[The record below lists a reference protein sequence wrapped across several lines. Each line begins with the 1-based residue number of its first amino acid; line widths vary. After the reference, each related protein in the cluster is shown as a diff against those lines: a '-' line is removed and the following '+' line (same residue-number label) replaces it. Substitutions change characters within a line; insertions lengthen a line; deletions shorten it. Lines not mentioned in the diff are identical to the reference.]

1 MTPEELMKKKE
12 AELMSPFRK
21 KINYVFLPIFLGVFL
36 VFTAVMSVLMAID
49 EERFLPV
56 AIAWAIFFGLWLIAF
71 LFIIPWI
78 NRTETNIELERYA
91 WLFAEP
97 APLDKESVHL
107 YVEEDE
113 LSFTL
118 TKDGLRVE
126 WEQQGE
132 QVFDEIRENLHFVP
146 WKEAE
151 FTLASRTLVR
161 RIEFA
166 IGVLFEVE
174 TESRPANAEK
184 AYGAYV
190 VPLTEETYQAICAFG
205 LVEKMPIEWRYL
217 FYNPKDA
224 FKQILVKGMLGD
236 FHDVET
242 GKVIKEGEENF

>member
-1 MTPEELMKKKE
+1 M
-12 AELMSPFRK
+12 MSPFRK
-21 KINYVFLPIFLGVFL
+21 KINYIFLPIFLGVFL
-36 VFTAVMSVLMAID
+36 VFTLVMSILMAID
-49 EERFLPV
+49 EEKFLPV
-56 AIAWAIFFGLWLIAF
+56 AIAWAIFFGLWVIAF

-97 APLDKESVHL
+97 APLDKESVEM

-113 LSFTL
+113 ISYTL
-118 TKDGLRVE
+118 TKEGLRVE

-132 QVFDEIRENLHFVP
+132 QVFDEIRENLHFIP
-146 WKEAE
+146 WNEAE

-174 TESRPANAEK
+174 EENRPAGAEK

-190 VPLTEETYQAICAFG
+190 VPLTEEVYRALCAFG
-205 LVEKMPIEWRYL
+205 LIEKMPIEWRYL
-217 FYNPKDA
+217 SYNPKDA
-224 FKQILVKGMLGD
+224 FGQILVKGMIGD
-236 FHDVET
+236 FHDVQT